1 MNNKNK
7 ELSSLDK
14 LKNILRR
21 KADDGVKISV
31 AKAGW
36 VLNLAYAAGQ
46 HKAVKD
52 AKGLDWWQNPL
63 NISGRTN
70 FGTSYD
76 IYRNVYSN
84 LYILKYN
91 DSFIRVCNT
100 IEEAKEIA
108 EKDYKNKLKEC
119 LL

>member
-1 MNNKNK
+1 MNDKNK

-14 LKNILRR
+14 LKNLLLR

-52 AKGLDWWQNPL
+52 AKGLEWWKLPIK
-63 NISGRTN
+63 ISGYTH

-76 IYRNVYSN
+76 IYRNTYNDS
-84 LYILKYN
+84 YILKYN
-91 DSFIRVCNT
+91 DSFIRVCST

-108 EKDYKNKLKEC
+108 EKDYKEKLKEC

>member
-31 AKAGW
+31 ANAGW
-36 VLNLAYAAGQ
+36 LLNLAYAAGQ

-52 AKGLDWWQNPL
+52 AKLDAEHDN
-63 NISGRTN
+63 RE
-70 FGTSYD
+70 Y
-76 IYRNVYSN
+76 
-84 LYILKYN
+84 
-91 DSFIRVCNT
+91 
-100 IEEAKEIA
+100 EEVRKEIYQ
-108 EKDYKNKLKEC
+108 EYIPDRSINR
-119 LL
+119 

>member
-1 MNNKNK
+1 MEKQK

-31 AKAGW
+31 ANAGW

-52 AKGLDWWQNPL
+52 AEGLEWIELPVK
-63 NISGRTN
+63 ISGCTR

-91 DSFIRVCNT
+91 DTFICVCNT

-108 EKDYKNKLKEC
+108 ERDYKEKLKEC

>member
-1 MNNKNK
+1 MEKQK

-14 LKNILRR
+14 LKNLLLR

-36 VLNLAYAAGQ
+36 LLNLAYAAGQ

-52 AKGLDWWQNPL
+52 AEGLEWWKLPIK
-63 NISGRTN
+63 ISGYTH

-76 IYRNVYSN
+76 IYRNTYNDS
-84 LYILKYN
+84 YILKYN
-91 DSFIRVCNT
+91 GNFLSICNT

-119 LL
+119 LI

>member
-36 VLNLAYAAGQ
+36 LLNLAYAAGQ

-52 AKGLDWWQNPL
+52 AKGLKWVELPIKIQDVRASEHL
-63 NISGRTN
+63 MIFTEMFILIRT
-70 FGTSYD
+70 
-76 IYRNVYSN
+76 
-84 LYILKYN
+84 
-91 DSFIRVCNT
+91 C
-100 IEEAKEIA
+100 
-108 EKDYKNKLKEC
+108 
-119 LL
+119 